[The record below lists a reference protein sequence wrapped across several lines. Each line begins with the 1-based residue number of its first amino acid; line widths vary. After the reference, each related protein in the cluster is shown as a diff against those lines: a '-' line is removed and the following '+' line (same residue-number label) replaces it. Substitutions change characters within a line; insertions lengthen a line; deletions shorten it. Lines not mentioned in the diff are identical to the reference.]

1 MQQFEPTLESLED
14 YRGKASP
21 EKKLTVWVVILSG
34 LLVGAL
40 YTIVK
45 LNSGSPAEV
54 VNHQEETAIFKY

>member
-34 LLVGAL
+34 LLVGAV

-45 LNSGSPAEV
+45 LNSGSPVEV
-54 VNHQEETAIFKY
+54 VIQQEVPGIFKY

>member
-14 YRGKASP
+14 YRGKASL

-34 LLVGAL
+34 LLVGAV

-54 VNHQEETAIFKY
+54 ATPQEVPSIFKY